1 MALRARLS
9 APRQERCDWPWHQ
22 AKHTTVSSSVFM
34 SNERR
39 FEASNFVSGGYGVRL
54 ALEAR
59 KTGWLRIA
67 SVADVSQ
74 PARLKGIIVSRE
86 FGVPFLNTSQAFAI
100 RPKPRKW
107 LSLDKTPH
115 ADSRFSARG
124 DILLL
129 ASANVGR
136 SMIATTMHENHII
149 SHHFIRVS
157 PQKRIYRGWLYA
169 FFRSPQARAIMS
181 SSQYG
186 CIIKHLEVS
195 HINALPIP
203 ILRDE
208 LLDVYNQHIDSMLAK
223 RDRVHFLLNE
233 AEQLFERTIGT
244 ITPVRN
250 PLTGFSVRAS
260 TLCGRRRRLEGGYY
274 IPSAT
279 AIMNRFSELN
289 LTVQPLS
296 DLWEREWQVTR
307 NKSVF
312 GDDGVPY
319 MSADELFQHNPSF
332 AKRILTEQVKD
343 ADNYFGKAG
352 WIAMACSGQVY
363 GLNGSVMLLSK
374 KHESIFLSQDLIR
387 IIPRQDRI
395 RPGYLCVALGHP
407 KLGRPLVVRYA
418 YGTSIPHIDPADVG
432 TFPVVRLGESLE
444 NQIADFMEE
453 AVKLRA
459 EADDL
464 EEKLVA
470 DAEALIDRFI
480 AGDMSDFVMAGKP

>member
-9 APRQERCDWPWHQ
+9 APRQERNDWPWHQ
-22 AKHTTVSSSVFM
+22 AKCTTFASSLFM
-34 SNERR
+34 GGDRR
-39 FEASNFVSGGYGVRL
+39 FEAQNYLTGGYGVRL
-54 ALEAR
+54 AIETR
-59 KTGWLRIA
+59 KAGWTRMVDLAKI
-67 SVADVSQ
+67 SQ
-74 PARLKGIIVSRE
+74 PSRLKSILVSKE
-86 FGVPFLNTSQAFAI
+86 FGTPFLAATQVFDL
-100 RPKPRKW
+100 RPVMRKY
-107 LSLDKTPH
+107 LSLEQTRE
-115 ADSRFSARG
+115 AMSLFVTSG
-124 DILLL
+124 QILVTR
-129 ASANVGR
+129 SGNVGR
-136 SMIATTMHENHII
+136 VILAQVSHENIL
-149 SHHFIRVS
+149 VS
-157 PQKRIYRGWLYA
+157 DDLLRIEPQRRELWGWLYA
-169 FFRSPQARAIMS
+169 YLRTTQSHSMMS
-181 SSQYG
+181 AVQYG
-186 CIIKHLEVS
+186 HVIKHLETS
-195 HINALPIP
+195 HLNALPVP
-203 ILRDE
+203 LLRDSLLTVYNKRVQV
-208 LLDVYNQHIDSMLAK
+208 LLDK
-223 RDRVHFLLNE
+223 RNKAHQLLSE
-233 AEQLFERTIGT
+233 AEQLFEKKIGT
-244 ITPVRN
+244 VTPEQT
-250 PLTGFSVRAS
+250 PLTGFAVRAS
-260 TLCGRRRRLEGGYY
+260 ALCGKRRRFEGAYY
-274 IPSAT
+274 TPSAT

-312 GDDGVPY
+312 GDDGIPY

-332 AKRILTEQVKD
+332 SKRILTEQVKG

-432 TFPVVRLGESLE
+432 TFPVVRLGEHLE

-470 DAEALIDRFI
+470 DAEALINRFI
-480 AGDMSDFVMAGKP
+480 SGDMSDVVMAGKP